1 MKEKSVENIAFNLLR
16 YAKLFNYHF
25 SWRPTEFGYSEVPI
39 NGYTRLS
46 TIRGVVRGSAEC
58 AMAHPDF
65 GRSVNPIS
73 TRLCPSKI
81 TTGTPGFSDLPT
93 ALPID
98 TVEFQIND
106 RHH

>member
-1 MKEKSVENIAFNLLR
+1 MKKKSVENIAFNLLR

-46 TIRGVVRGSAEC
+46 TIRGVVRGSAGC

-73 TRLCPSKI
+73 TRGDRLC
-81 TTGTPGFSDLPT
+81 TPNYYWHQNYCELSH
-93 ALPID
+93 I
-98 TVEFQIND
+98 
-106 RHH
+106 